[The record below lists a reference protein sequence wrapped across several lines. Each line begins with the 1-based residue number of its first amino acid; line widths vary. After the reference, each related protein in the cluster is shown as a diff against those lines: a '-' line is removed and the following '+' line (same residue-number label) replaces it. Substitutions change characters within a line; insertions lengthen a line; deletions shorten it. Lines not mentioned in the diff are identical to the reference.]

1 MKYKEQPI
9 DRMRKLAIIY
19 RDANSIE
26 EYKTKA
32 DLENI
37 DRKNYLWLLD
47 PFVLYWLVK
56 NYGQQIRYAIGIG
69 VQAVFITIS
78 LMFLPIVWS
87 CIVGCVV
94 GSIVLIIFDF
104 GRHLASEYFV

>member
-9 DRMRKLAIIY
+9 DRMRKLAVIY
-19 RDANSIE
+19 EDANSIE

-37 DRKNYLWLLD
+37 DRKNYLGLLD

-56 NYGQQIRYAIGIG
+56 NYGQWTRYAIGIG
-69 VQAVFITIS
+69 VQAVFIAIS
-78 LMFLPIVWS
+78 LVFLPIVWS
-87 CIVGCVV
+87 CIVGCLA
-94 GSIVLIIFDF
+94 GTIVLATFDF
-104 GRHLASEYFV
+104 GRHLASRFV